1 MIFYQ
6 KKQAGF
12 SLVETLVAISILL
25 IVIVGPM
32 TISMQSAKSASFASE
47 QVQAF
52 FLAQEGLELAQKAR
66 DELLL
71 GSTFFGVSG
80 GEDDPWEKFS
90 TNSGVYDYCLSV
102 DGCGLAWDKDDST
115 SLADPVVDCT
125 TDCLLYLKD
134 PTTENDRSR
143 FSHDTA
149 SAEKT
154 PFTRRIYFER
164 TGAAGDAVHVR
175 SEVTWRTGS
184 LVAEQKVE
192 VDTYLY
198 NIYDTN

>member
-6 KKQAGF
+6 QKQSGF

-66 DELLL
+66 DDLSLAGTLFGGPETEPWDKFYE
-71 GSTFFGVSG
+71 STSPGIYL
-80 GEDDPWEKFS
+80 
-90 TNSGVYDYCLSV
+90 TCHITT
-102 DGCGLAWDKDDST
+102 GCGLSWSASPSSDLATVVNCADNPDSCK
-115 SLADPVVDCT
+115 LH
-125 TDCLLYLKD
+125 LKD
-134 PTTENDRSR
+134 SDQNERSR
-143 FSHDTA
+143 FSHNDDSTTP
-149 SAEKT
+149 T
-154 PFTRRIYFER
+154 PFTRKVYFDNS
-164 TGAAGDAVHVR
+164 TIGTVHVR
-175 SEVTWRTGS
+175 SVVTWRTGS

-198 NIYDTN
+198 NIYGTQ